1 MPLIVLENRYDPP
14 VDPETFLKGDDGLNH
29 CLAERNI
36 VWLHSYLS
44 SDGSR
49 SVCLFEAPDA
59 ESVRESF
66 RRSQQPFG
74 SAWSAQL
81 IDPHTGQT

>member
-44 SDGSR
+44 SDGKIGR
-49 SVCLFEAPDA
+49 AHV
-59 ESVRESF
+59 
-66 RRSQQPFG
+66 
-74 SAWSAQL
+74 
-81 IDPHTGQT
+81 